1 MRTSVTTKDPK
12 MTAAAEKQT
21 PRSQPS
27 AADRHATLVAANL
40 KAKIQ
45 FADRYEGAS
54 IRLKTTLHNRP
65 VIRSFKRIFNT
76 GMRNW
81 YIATSV
87 PRASLGDSSLAAQ
100 VEAGM
105 LKKVGETITHF
116 KQKVSQC
123 DVVARDANVDFSLI
137 SHGAEF
143 ADDTRVIGP
152 VAMQLRE
159 LFLVTDRFLDLQQ
172 ALYAFEQVSGDEAN
186 NASYDVKKRLEAV
199 ATSIRNFRRLALE
212 KVNDSGKNRQG
223 FKAVVIDEEAGQAEV
238 IALSTPADTA
248 SNVTEISSASVIA
261 PPTVDLVSTEAATV
275 AAVAEDV
282 TVEPKKSRKAA

>member
-1 MRTSVTTKDPK
+1 MDSFNSFLDRNGGIVRTSVTTKDPK

-87 PRASLGDSSLAAQ
+87 PVSY
-100 VEAGM
+100 
-105 LKKVGETITHF
+105 THLTLPT
-116 KQKVSQC
+116 
-123 DVVARDANVDFSLI
+123 N
-137 SHGAEF
+137 
-143 ADDTRVIGP
+143 
-152 VAMQLRE
+152 RE
-159 LFLVTDRFLDLQQ
+159 V
-172 ALYAFEQVSGDEAN
+172 
-186 NASYDVKKRLEAV
+186 
-199 ATSIRNFRRLALE
+199 
-212 KVNDSGKNRQG
+212 
-223 FKAVVIDEEAGQAEV
+223 
-238 IALSTPADTA
+238 
-248 SNVTEISSASVIA
+248 
-261 PPTVDLVSTEAATV
+261 
-275 AAVAEDV
+275 
-282 TVEPKKSRKAA
+282 